1 MTERI
6 LRWFA
11 DFRNEEVLKMV
22 RDHLELTET
31 AVLEMY
37 NMICSACEGPFEKK
51 ALYDKVS
58 EVEMKADEL
67 RRQMIVKLTER
78 DVFPQERQDLME
90 LVRAIDWV
98 ADWARE
104 AGRILVIIPFEKV
117 PEEMKEAA
125 REMSKACL
133 RGVALLSDCI
143 DALSKDKYKAFE
155 IADKVEMI
163 EEDID
168 DLYSIAREHLA
179 TLEYPGFSPGSLILL
194 NEFLD
199 AIETVADWCENTVDI
214 IRAIT
219 VRER

>member
-1 MTERI
+1 MIWKDMRIRSCGVEMTERI

-11 DFRNEEVLKMV
+11 DFRNEEVLNMV

-31 AVLEMY
+31 AVLELY
-37 NMICSACEGPFEKK
+37 NMVCSACESPLEKK

-104 AGRILVIIPFEKV
+104 AGRILVIIPFEKA
-117 PEEMKEAA
+117 PEEMKEVPSMPASLDEA
-125 REMSKACL
+125 LDCL
-133 RGVALLSDCI
+133 
-143 DALSKDKYKAFE
+143 
-155 IADKVEMI
+155 
-163 EEDID
+163 EEDYAFLLKGDVFTEELLETYISYKRKSEAEAVRLRPHPYEFA
-168 DLYSIAREHLA
+168 LY
-179 TLEYPGFSPGSLILL
+179 Y
-194 NEFLD
+194 
-199 AIETVADWCENTVDI
+199 DI
-214 IRAIT
+214 
-219 VRER
+219 

>member
-31 AVLEMY
+31 AVLELY
-37 NMICSACEGPFEKK
+37 NMICSACEGPLEKK

-104 AGRILVIIPFEKV
+104 AGRILVIIPFEKA

-133 RGVALLSDCI
+133 KGVALLSDSI
-143 DALSKDKYKAFE
+143 DALSKDKYRAIE
-155 IADKVEMI
+155 IADRVEMI

-168 DLYSIAREHLA
+168 DLYSIARGHLA
-179 TLEYPGFSPGSLILL
+179 SLEYPGFSPGALILL
-194 NEFLD
+194 SEFLD